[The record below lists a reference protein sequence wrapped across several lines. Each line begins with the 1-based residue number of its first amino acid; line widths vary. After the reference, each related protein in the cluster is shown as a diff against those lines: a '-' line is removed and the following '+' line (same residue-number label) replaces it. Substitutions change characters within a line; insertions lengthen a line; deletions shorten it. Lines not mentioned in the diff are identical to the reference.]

1 MGGPGAPSVTGAR
14 RPAALWSNW
23 GGNQRCAPVEVVR
36 PSTREELVAA
46 VRSAAAAG
54 TTVKAVGSG
63 HSFTD
68 IACTSGVHVRLDRYD
83 QVLRVDRESGRVT
96 VQSGI
101 TIRRL
106 CESLAAHGLAMP
118 NLGDVGYQ
126 SISGA
131 VSTGTHGT
139 GSRLCGLAQQV
150 VGLELV
156 TGDGTVLTCSEEE
169 EPDIFSP
176 ARIGLGALGL
186 ISTVTLQC
194 VPAFNLH
201 AVERP
206 MRVDEVLG
214 SLDELVDGNDHFEFY
229 WVPHTGWALTK
240 ANNRTGRPVG
250 GRSRVR
256 ETFEQLFL
264 ENVAFG
270 AVCRVGRRR
279 PEWTPR
285 LAKAVPGSGTREYVA
300 RSDQVFTTP
309 RLVRFCEM
317 EYSIPRDR
325 CAEAL
330 NRVRRFVDEAGLM
343 VSFPVE
349 VRFTAP
355 DDIPLSTGHGR
366 ESCYIAVHMYRGI
379 PYDQYFRGVEEI
391 MTSMEGRPHWGK
403 MHYLTAADLAPRY
416 PRWEG
421 FQAARRR
428 VDPEGRFAN
437 AYTDRVLGP
446 VG

>member
-1 MGGPGAPSVTGAR
+1 MAGRTAAAR
-14 RPAALWSNW
+14 WVNW
-23 GGNQRCAPVEVVR
+23 GGNQRCAPAHVARPASVADLVDVVK
-36 PSTREELVAA
+36 
-46 VRSAAAAG
+46 SAASEG
-54 TTVKAVGSG
+54 RTVKPVGSG

-68 IACTSGVHVRLDRYD
+68 IACTSGVQVRLDRYD
-83 QVLRVDRESGRVT
+83 RVVSVDRERARVT

-106 CESLAAHGLAMP
+106 GEELAALGLGMP

-126 SISGA
+126 TISGA

-139 GSRLCGLAQQV
+139 GSRLCGLAAQV

-156 TGDGTVLTCSEEE
+156 TGDGSVLSCSAEE
-169 EPDIFSP
+169 EPELFSA

-201 AVERP
+201 AVETP
-206 MRVDEVLG
+206 MRVDDVLA
-214 SLDELVDGNDHFEFY
+214 SLDEHVDGNDHFEFY

-240 ANNRTGRPVG
+240 ANNRTGRPAG

-256 ETFEQLFL
+256 EFYEQIVL

-270 AVCRVGRRR
+270 AVCRLGRLR

-285 LAKAVPGSGTREYVA
+285 LATAVPGSGTREYVS

-309 RLVRFCEM
+309 RMVRFCEM
-317 EYSIPRDR
+317 EYSIPRAE
-325 CAEAL
+325 CANAL
-330 NRVRRFVDEAGLM
+330 NQLRAFVDDAGLM

-349 VRFTAP
+349 VRFSAP
-355 DDIPLSTGHGR
+355 DDIPLSTSEGR
-366 ESCYIAVHMYRGI
+366 ESCYIAVHMYRGLS
-379 PYDQYFRGVEEI
+379 YDQYFRGVEAI
-391 MTSMEGRPHWGK
+391 MAPLQGRPHWGK
-403 MHYLTAADLAPRY
+403 LHFRDAASLQPVY
-416 PRWEG
+416 PRWEE

-428 VDPEGRFAN
+428 TDPEGRFSN
-437 AYTDRVLGP
+437 AYTSRVLGDL
-446 VG
+446 